1 MLVID
6 KHACFLQ
13 VRFDRLT
20 KRAQV
25 TNPGANSPTGRKLT
39 DGKEHGG
46 DPDLVFAAGPGIRR
60 LISGEVTP
68 AEAID
73 REILA
78 VVSGDA
84 GLLERFAEVF
94 HIDPGVVLVA

>member
-1 MLVID
+1 MGEKSAWL
-6 KHACFLQ
+6 L
-13 VRFDRLT
+13 LT
-20 KRAQV
+20 STV
-25 TNPGANSPTGRKLT
+25 
-39 DGKEHGG
+39 
-46 DPDLVFAAGPGIRR
+46 RR

-94 HIDPGVVLVA
+94 HIGPGAGLVA